1 MNKNTPIQN
10 SPREKYEK
18 KLSSG
23 RIDIILMAMLT
34 LINIIFIFTESQ
46 TYFLF
51 SAFIPY
57 RMAFYGAYLT
67 GKLPEDYYVDWGNAQ
82 FFGNGFLIAMLVMAA
97 IILTLYILCFF
108 LSKNKRGWLIFA
120 TVLFSIDTLALVG
133 YALSYSII
141 AECII
146 DILLHAYVLYG
157 IISAIIAAG
166 KLKDIPDE
174 EIVVKTASGAT
185 ADVFPSEGVAA
196 DENTEDSSE
205 E

>member
-1 MNKNTPIQN
+1 MNNTTTQN
-10 SPREKYEK
+10 FEKEK
-18 KLSSG
+18 LARKLSSG

-34 LINIIFIFTESQ
+34 IINIIFTFTDAQ
-46 TYFLF
+46 TYFFF
-51 SAFIPY
+51 SAFVPY

-67 GKLPEDYYVDWGNAQ
+67 GKLPEEYYTDWGDAS

-97 IILTLYILCFF
+97 IIITFYVLCFF
-108 LSKNKRGWLIFA
+108 LSKKKNAWLIFA

-133 YALSYSII
+133 YAISYSVI

-166 KLKDIPDE
+166 KLKDLPDE
-174 EIVVKTASGAT
+174 EIVVEDASSAT
-185 ADVFPSEGVAA
+185 ADVFPSESTVA
-196 DENTEDSSE
+196 DENTEDKSE

>member
-1 MNKNTPIQN
+1 MNNIPTQN
-10 SPREKYEK
+10 FEKEK
-18 KLSSG
+18 LARRLSSG

-34 LINIIFIFTESQ
+34 IINIIFTFTDAQ
-46 TYFLF
+46 TYFFF

-67 GKLPEDYYVDWGNAQ
+67 GKLPEEYYTDWGDAS

-97 IILTLYILCFF
+97 IIVTLYVLCFF
-108 LSKNKRGWLIFA
+108 LSKKKSSWLIFA
-120 TVLFSIDTLALVG
+120 TVLFSIDTLALIG
-133 YALSYSII
+133 YAISYSVI

-157 IISAIIAAG
+157 VISAIIAAG

-174 EIVVKTASGAT
+174 EIVIEDASSAT
-185 ADVFPSEGVAA
+185 ADVFPSENAA
-196 DENTEDSSE
+196 TDESTEDKSE

>member
-1 MNKNTPIQN
+1 MNNIPTQN
-10 SPREKYEK
+10 FEKEK
-18 KLSSG
+18 LARRLSSG

-34 LINIIFIFTESQ
+34 IINIIFTFTDAQ
-46 TYFLF
+46 TYFFF

-67 GKLPEDYYVDWGNAQ
+67 GKLPEEYYTDWGNAS

-97 IILTLYILCFF
+97 IIVTLYVLCFF
-108 LSKNKRGWLIFA
+108 LSKKKSAWLIFA
-120 TVLFSIDTLALVG
+120 AVLFSIDTLALVG
-133 YALSYSII
+133 YAISYSVL

-166 KLKDIPDE
+166 KLKDLPDE
-174 EIVVKTASGAT
+174 EIAVETASSAT
-185 ADVFPSEGVAA
+185 ADVFPSESVATE
-196 DENTEDSSE
+196 ENTEDKSE